1 VSTDREQLADLLA
14 AVDRIAD
21 RLSYVGPERA
31 LRDAADRARR
41 HLLLVE
47 SPDGDCTARIDDA
60 SSAAYAAGV
69 ARGADARPDRRQ
81 GYEPGS

>member
-1 VSTDREQLADLLA
+1 MSTDREQLADLLA
-14 AVDRIAD
+14 AVDGLVTSVPDTGR
-21 RLSYVGPERA
+21 R
-31 LRDAADRARR
+31 LRDAANRARR

-47 SPDGDCTARIDDA
+47 SPDGDCAARIDDA

>member
-1 VSTDREQLADLLA
+1 VSTDREELLA
-14 AVDRIAD
+14 LLTIVDRYGVTGCAGCD
-21 RLSYVGPERA
+21 RH
-31 LRDAADRARR
+31 LREAAERARR

-47 SPDGDCTARIDDA
+47 SPDGDCAARIDDA

-81 GYEPGS
+81 GYPPGS